1 MDDTASDKV
10 GSESDDN
17 EVNNSLSEIQHQYN
31 LSDIYQDKYVS
42 SLYWLIGKEYVVEA
56 MVFDSFSQIKAIRL
70 SDIERIESSAFED
83 FISFEKKGENKI
95 RRIGKREKMKIQ
107 QL

>member
-1 MDDTASDKV
+1 MACGV
-10 GSESDDN
+10 LFG
-17 EVNNSLSEIQHQYN
+17 
-31 LSDIYQDKYVS
+31 
-42 SLYWLIGKEYVVEA
+42 
-56 MVFDSFSQIKAIRL
+56 AITQRFN
-70 SDIERIESSAFED
+70 IIVESSAFED